1 MKVKDFGLRLWQ
13 IKIGKGKVMINSTV
27 INSFFGADFTVA
39 RAQSAV
45 AKGFIHEDIAARKH
59 QNQLSPLRRRD
70 LGVVQI
76 RWAILYKL
84 TMGHQ

>member
-1 MKVKDFGLRLWQ
+1 MFDSLRCV
-13 IKIGKGKVMINSTV
+13 GKGKVMINSTV

-39 RAQSAV
+39 RTQSAV
-45 AKGFIHEDIAARKH
+45 AKGSIHKDIVARKN

-70 LGVVQI
+70 LGAVQI